1 PAIKVTAPVT
11 GDAPNATASVVG
23 AVYFT
28 SGAVTWSPAAAT
40 FAGGTQYSATVTLTA
55 DSGYVFAS
63 TLTTATIN
71 GNAATVTNNT
81 GETVTL
87 SYEFARSEE
96 RRVGEASTV
105 TAPATEDKTNAT
117 ANVGAA
123 NFTAG
128 AGRRKP

>member
-1 PAIKVTAPVT
+1 PVT
-11 GDAPNATASVVG
+11 GAVPNATANVG
-23 AVYFT
+23 AANFT
-28 SGAVTWSPAAAT
+28 AGAVTWSPSATT
-40 FAGGTQYSATVTLTA
+40 FAGNTQYAAPVTLTA
-55 DSGYVFAS
+55 DDDYVFAS

-71 GNAATVTNNT
+71 GNAAAVTNNT
-81 GETVTL
+81 GATVTL